1 MRTVRVLLAALGLL
15 IALPAT
21 ALAHPLGN
29 FTINHFTRL
38 TVAADEVRVQ
48 YVLDMAEIPTVS
60 ERQRI
65 DTDGDGDLTT
75 AETDAY
81 LGEAVPPLVA
91 GLELRI
97 EGARIPLRQPGIARI
112 GFVPGQAGLWTLRL
126 ELELVADL
134 ASGPLDATIAGSFTD
149 GTFAD
154 RIGWREIVVVAD
166 GATILGSSAPA
177 TSISD
182 ELRAYPDEG
191 PDDPIDVRE
200 ATFRARL
207 TPGADAGP
215 APAAHAGAVGGNQD
229 PLAGLLA
236 QGGGSAAAALLAML
250 VSLGLGAAHAASPG
264 HGKTL
269 VAAYLI
275 GTGGTPRQALTLGMT
290 VAITH
295 TVGVFVLGAIVLGAS
310 ELLVPER
317 VVEWLA
323 MAAGVIVIGM
333 GISLTAR
340 ALDARRRHAD
350 HDHEL
355 DRGHRHPHDRE
366 PSDGHRHHPHESGRV
381 SGRSVAMIGL
391 AGGLVPSAS
400 ALIVLLVAVSQG
412 QLALGIVLIAAFGI
426 GMALALG
433 AIGLAV
439 VLARRRVERGGLAVL
454 AHPAVARIGG
464 VVPMASALVVLGV
477 GIVFTLEAIGRF
489 A

>member
-1 MRTVRVLLAALGLL
+1 MRTVRAVFAALGLL

-21 ALAHPLGN
+21 ASAHPLGN
-29 FTINHFTRL
+29 FTINHFARV
-38 TVAADEVRVQ
+38 TVAADEIRVM
-48 YVLDMAEIPTVS
+48 YVVDMAEIPTVS

-65 DTDGDGDLTT
+65 DTDDDGNLTS

-81 LGEAVPPLVA
+81 LADAAPELVA

-97 EGARIPLRQPGIARI
+97 DGARMLLREDREARI
-112 GFVPGQAGLWTLRL
+112 GFVPGQAGLLTLRL
-126 ELELVADL
+126 ELGLVADL
-134 ASGPLDATIAGSFTD
+134 PADSPDATVRGTFTD
-149 GTFAD
+149 STFAD
-154 RIGWREIVVVAD
+154 RIGWREVVVVGSGVTVLD
-166 GATILGSSAPA
+166 SSVSSA
-177 TSISD
+177 SISD
-182 ELRAYPDEG
+182 ELRSYPDDG
-191 PDDPIDVRE
+191 LDDPIDIHE

-207 TPGADAGP
+207 TSRPDAVLPAQGAGTGAANVAG
-215 APAAHAGAVGGNQD
+215 D
-229 PLAGLLA
+229 PLAELLGN
-236 QGGGSAAAALLAML
+236 GGGGVFAALLAVL

-275 GTGGTPRQALTLGMT
+275 GTRGTPRQALSLGVT
-290 VAITH
+290 VAVTH
-295 TVGVFVLGAIVLGAS
+295 TIGVFVLGAVVLGAS

-323 MAAGVIVIGM
+323 VAAGVIVAGM
-333 GISLTAR
+333 GISLTVR
-340 ALDARRRHAD
+340 ALLARRRRPHLHSHGHGHG
-350 HDHEL
+350 HDHHH
-355 DRGHRHPHDRE
+355 DHPHDA
-366 PSDGHRHHPHESGRV
+366 PRV

-412 QLALGIVLIAAFGI
+412 QLALGIVLIAAFGA

-439 VLARRRVERGGLAVL
+439 VVARRRVERGGLAML
-454 AHPAVARIGG
+454 AHPTVARIGSA
-464 VVPMASALVVLGV
+464 VPVGSALVVLGV
-477 GIVFTLEAIGRF
+477 GIVLTLEAIGRF